1 MLHFDEFFLNSLFH
15 GILFFPSNLFPPYDA
30 CLDNKKNA
38 GYIVENG
45 TDEGQAKGPGKVIVF
60 PVRHEI
66 AAVTQGTKNNEC
78 YSAKCA

>member
-15 GILFFPSNLFPPYDA
+15 GILFFPSNLFPPNDA

-45 TDEGQAKGPGKVIVF
+45 TDKGQAKGPGKVIVF